1 MRPILPRLCRLW
13 FAIAALA
20 SLLLPLAASAARSPE
35 WRERSKEARLL
46 APASGERAVETAIRF
61 AYELPKGAREA
72 HLLVSRRPFQPAGWN
87 EIESRPDLVVLDA
100 GSAAPTLEETG
111 VRVDADTPLW
121 WALSWRDPLDGVLRF
136 SEVRPFTALR
146 KFANRVA
153 ASPVVLQ
160 QKTGRLPDSETA
172 PRRAAVARRGLVPA
186 RPQVHLA
193 AGYDFV
199 PGEAQPAVPATLAH
213 QQRTPEDGA
222 DPVGSY
228 LVQFADPPGDA
239 ERAAIADA
247 GGAVVS
253 YVPDQAFLVRI
264 SAGSLEKLSLTRGD
278 VAVADYLPAY
288 KVSPRIDRETAGSAV
303 FQAKLFSDADLA
315 RAERELSAAG
325 ASGVTIHDN
334 GVNHI
339 AQFTLDRSRIA
350 LVATLAAVEWIEPR
364 PAYTMDND
372 NAQWVTQTAI
382 SANRR
387 VWTAGLRGQGQVVMT
402 TDSGVKTSHNQFVDP
417 LVPITAFGE
426 YPTHR
431 KIIAYLKGAPDP
443 LIEFGDHSGASY
455 HGTHTAG
462 TICGNDDPTANA
474 SARDGMAKEAKLWF
488 MDLSGPTMVPAN
500 GISTPA
506 DLNDL
511 FQPGYTGNAGGA
523 ARLASNS
530 WGEAAAGAYTLNSM
544 QVDQFMWSHPDFFIA
559 FSNGNSGTAGSVGSP
574 ATAKNCGGVG
584 GTQNGASQNSIYTST
599 SRGPTLDGRLKPTY
613 CAPGQTV
620 YSAYG
625 GGTSTYVSLSG
636 TSMASP
642 AATGAMALMRQYLT
656 EGWYPTGAAVPAN
669 GFAPSAALLKAMAIN
684 SAVDSMTGQLAP
696 NNNIGFGRV
705 CVDSVLYIAGDSRRL
720 VLLDQ
725 TQGLGQGEYVE
736 YQVRVTTSTIPL
748 KVSLCWTDYP
758 GNPASSRQLVNDLD
772 LTVSDG
778 GSAFMGNV
786 FSGRKSVSGGSRDS
800 LNVEEG
806 VRVPMPA
813 AGLWTIRVAA
823 KAVPIGPQPFALVVT
838 GGLAVGGGTLAMDR
852 TLYGSS
858 GTVQLQ
864 VTDPDATGPLTV
876 TIASGTEISPENVTL
891 TGGNGV
897 FDGSIALTNLLP
909 AADGSLSV
917 SNGDLI
923 TASYLDATYSATL
936 TAQARVGIDPPI
948 ITDVRATSQGVAG
961 TLVNWTTDRNADSRV
976 TWGATPALELGA
988 VTVAGFTL
996 AHAVPLTGLTPGQTY
1011 YYDVESVGLN
1021 GSSAR
1026 DDLGGAHR
1034 RFTAKG
1040 QGDILLLLGAADFS
1054 RLSTWTTALDALGYD
1069 YDVWSGAIA
1078 DSAAVG
1084 GLAAGLRSYKAVL
1097 WQVGP
1102 NIYPGFSDLQRGSVD
1117 SLLAGGGRLMVTG
1130 HDIGWG
1136 MVDAS
1141 SPGYTAAGAA
1151 WVQSTLR
1158 VKYKADPTL
1167 IDYSYGFA
1175 GDPISSPN
1183 TAGVTYEAWGASG
1196 QSGDEIGAFFDP
1208 AVSSAG
1214 VWLDNFAPDTTTI
1227 RWETVAP
1234 AGSAATAFWGGRPSR
1249 LLAYFHEWT
1258 GMVSPASVPSAT
1270 RNGILDRSIQWLLG
1284 RERPVVTI
1292 TSPNGGE
1299 VLTTTTVDLTW
1310 NETVGAGLAV
1320 SARTIEYSLDGGDS
1334 WITLTT
1340 SAGGS
1345 PYAWNTAGIPNS
1357 ASLKVRVRIT
1367 DDGTP
1372 ALGGSDVSDAPCQ
1385 LLREGEDTQ
1394 GPVVV
1399 PGSIQSTPNPIVI
1412 ASPATLL
1419 ARGTDAQTGGANIAE
1434 AEYSIG
1440 AAPATAGSG
1449 TAMTSTFDSVAV
1461 NLSAAINTSLI
1472 LSGDRTIWVRAKD
1485 SNGNWGAASALAV
1498 RVNGTDLLSVEETP
1512 KVTFLAPGAPNP
1524 FAGTLRLRF
1533 GLARP
1538 GTADLAIFDAA
1549 GRRVRTVASG
1559 PYSPGRY
1566 SISWD
1571 GRDASGGSAAP
1582 GLYFVRLRTSDA
1594 TLERR
1599 IIRLN

>member
-1 MRPILPRLCRLW
+1 MRLVTSRPRLRMI
-13 FAIAALA
+13 AVAALT
-20 SLLLPLAASAARSPE
+20 SLLLPLVALAAPSPG

-72 HLLVSRRPFQPAGWN
+72 HLLVSRRPFQPGGWT
-87 EIESRPDLVVLDA
+87 EIESRPDLVALDA
-100 GSAAPTLEETG
+100 GAAAPTLEETG

-160 QKTGRLPDSETA
+160 QESGRLPESEVA
-172 PRRAAVARRGLVPA
+172 PRRAALARGGAVPA
-186 RPQVHLA
+186 RPQVHLV

-199 PGEAQPAVPATLAH
+199 PGGTQSVVPAALAH
-213 QQRTPEDGA
+213 ALRTPGDGA
-222 DPVGSY
+222 DPVGSF

-239 ERAAIADA
+239 ERAAIAEA
-247 GGAVVS
+247 GGAIVA
-253 YVPDQAFLVRI
+253 YVPDQAFLVRM
-264 SAGSLEKLSLTRGD
+264 SGRSREKLSLTRGD

-288 KVSPRIDRETAGSAV
+288 KVSPRVHRESPGSEV
-303 FQAKLFSDADLA
+303 FQAKLFPDADLA
-315 RAERELSAAG
+315 RAERDLAAAG
-325 ASGVTIHDN
+325 ASGVEIHDN

-339 AQFTLDRSRIA
+339 AQFTLDRSQVA
-350 LVATLAAVEWIEPR
+350 AVATLAAVEWIEPR

-372 NAQWVTQTAI
+372 NAQWVVQTGV
-382 SANRR
+382 SGNRR

-402 TDSGVKTSHNQFVDP
+402 TDSGVRTDHDQFVDP

-431 KIIAYLKGAPDP
+431 KIIAYQRGAPDP

-462 TICGNDDPTANA
+462 TICGSDDPTANA
-474 SARDGMAKEAKLWF
+474 SARDGMAKDAKLWF
-488 MDLSGPTMVPAN
+488 MDLSGTALAN
-500 GISTPA
+500 GISAPA

-530 WGEAAAGAYTLNSM
+530 WGEDVAGAYTLNSM

-559 FSNGNSGTAGSVGSP
+559 FSNGNSQTAGTVGSP
-574 ATAKNCGGVG
+574 ATAKNSGGVG
-584 GTQNGASQNSIYTST
+584 GTLNGTSQNTLYNST
-599 SRGPTLDGRLKPTY
+599 SRGPTADGRRKPTY
-613 CAPGQTV
+613 CAPGGSV
-620 YSAYG
+620 YSADG
-625 GGTSTYVSLSG
+625 AGTTGYKSLSG

-642 AATGAMALMRQYLT
+642 AATGAMALMRQYLAD
-656 EGWYPTGAAVPAN
+656 GWYPTGAAVPAN
-669 GFAPSAALLKAMAIN
+669 GFPPSAALLKAMAIN
-684 SAVDSMTGQLAP
+684 SAVDSMSSNRAP

-705 CVDSVLYIAGDSRRL
+705 CADSVLYFAGDSRRL

-736 YQVRVTTSTIPL
+736 CQVRVTTSTIPL

-758 GNPASSRQLVNDLD
+758 GNPAASRQLVNDLD

-778 GSAFMGNV
+778 VTTFKGNV
-786 FSGRKSVSGGSRDS
+786 FSGRKSVSGGLRDS

-806 VRVPMPA
+806 VRVPTPA
-813 AGLWTIRVAA
+813 AGLWTVRVAA
-823 KAVPIGPQPFALVVT
+823 KAVPVGPQPFALVVT
-838 GGLAVGGGTLAMDR
+838 GGLGAGAATLAMDR
-852 TLYGSS
+852 ALYGPS

-864 VTDPDATGPLTV
+864 VTDPDAAGPLTV
-876 TIASGTEISPENVTL
+876 TIASGTESAPENVTL
-891 TGGNGV
+891 TGGDGV

-909 AADGSLSV
+909 AADGDLSV

-936 TAQARVGIDPPI
+936 TAQAKVGIDPPI
-948 ITDVRATSQGVAG
+948 ITDVRATSQGLAG
-961 TLVNWTTDRNADSRV
+961 TLVSWTTDRNADSRV
-976 TWGATPALELGA
+976 YWGATPALELGA
-988 VTVAGFTL
+988 VTAPDFPL
-996 AHAVPLTGLTPGQTY
+996 AHAVLLTGLTPGQTY
-1011 YYDVESVGLN
+1011 YYDVESVGLA
-1021 GSSAR
+1021 GGSAR

-1040 QGDILLLLGAADFS
+1040 QGDILLLLGSADFS
-1054 RLSTWTTALDALGYD
+1054 RLSTWTAALDALDFD
-1069 YDVWSGAIA
+1069 YDVWSGATA
-1078 DSAAVG
+1078 DLATVG
-1084 GLAAGLRSYKAVL
+1084 NLATGLRSYKAVL

-1102 NIYPGFSDLQRGSVD
+1102 DTYPGFSDLQRGSVD

-1136 MVDAS
+1136 MTDPT
-1141 SPGYTAAGAA
+1141 SPGYSAARAA
-1151 WVQSTLR
+1151 WVRSSLR
-1158 VKYKADPTL
+1158 VNYKADPAFFDRL
-1167 IDYSYGFA
+1167 GGFA
-1175 GDPISSPN
+1175 GDPISGPN
-1183 TAGVTYEAWGASG
+1183 TAGVSYEAWGPSG
-1196 QSGDEIGAFFDP
+1196 LSGDEIGVVYDP
-1208 AVSSAG
+1208 TVSSAG
-1214 VWLDNFAPDTTTI
+1214 VWLDNDASPDTTTI

-1234 AGSAATAFWGGRPSR
+1234 VGSAANAFWGGQPSR

-1258 GMVSPASVPSAT
+1258 GMVSPAAT
-1270 RNGILDRSIQWLLG
+1270 PDTVRNGILDRSIQWLLG
-1284 RERPVVTI
+1284 RERPVVTV

-1310 NETVGAGLAV
+1310 SETVDPGRAV

-1334 WITLTT
+1334 WITLATG
-1340 SAGGS
+1340 AGGS

-1357 ASLKVRVRIT
+1357 ANLKVRVRVT

-1372 ALGGSDVSDAPCQ
+1372 ALSRSDASDATSQ
-1385 LLREGEDTQ
+1385 LLRAGEDTQ

-1399 PGSIQSTPNPIVI
+1399 PGSIQPTPNPIVI
-1412 ASPATLL
+1412 GDPATLL
-1419 ARGTDAQTGGANIAE
+1419 ARGTDAQTGGANIAA

-1440 AAPATAGSG
+1440 AAPAPAGRG
-1449 TAMTSTFDSVAV
+1449 TAMTSTFDSATV
-1461 NLSAAINTSLI
+1461 NLSADINTSVI
-1472 LSGDRTIWVRAKD
+1472 LSGDRTVWVRAKD
-1485 SNGNWGAASALAV
+1485 SSGNWGAASALAV
-1498 RVNGTDLLSVEETP
+1498 RVNGNDPLTVDEVP
-1512 KVTFLAPGAPNP
+1512 GVTFLAPGAPNP

-1538 GTADLAIFDAA
+1538 GIAELAIFDAA

-1559 PYSPGRY
+1559 PYGPGTY
-1566 SISWD
+1566 SIPWD

-1582 GLYFVRLRTSDA
+1582 GLYFVRLRTNDA

-1599 IIRLN
+1599 IVRLN

>member
-1 MRPILPRLCRLW
+1 MRHIMSRPRHLLITV
-13 FAIAALA
+13 ASLA
-20 SLLLPLAASAARSPE
+20 GLLLPLAAFAAPSPE

-61 AYELPKGAREA
+61 AYELPRGAREA
-72 HLLVSRRPFQPAGWN
+72 HLLVSRRPFQPAGWT
-87 EIESRPDLVVLDA
+87 EIESRPDLVVLDT
-100 GSAAPTLEETG
+100 GSAAPTLEEAG
-111 VRVDADTPLW
+111 VTVDSDTPLW
-121 WALSWRDPLDGVLRF
+121 WALSWRDPLDGRLRF

-160 QKTGRLPDSETA
+160 QKSGRLPESEIA
-172 PRRAAVARRGLVPA
+172 PRRAALARGATVPA
-186 RPQVHLA
+186 RPQIHLV

-199 PGEAQPAVPATLAH
+199 PGETQPVVPAALA
-213 QQRTPEDGA
+213 RVALTPEDGA
-222 DPVGSY
+222 DPIGAF
-228 LVQFADPPGDA
+228 LIQFADPPGDA
-239 ERAAIADA
+239 ERAAIAA
-247 GGAVVS
+247 TGGAIVS
-253 YVPDQAFLVRI
+253 YVPDQAFLVRMTG
-264 SAGSLEKLSLTRGD
+264 SSLEKLSLARGD
-278 VAVADYLPAY
+278 VAAADYLPAY
-288 KVSPRIDRETAGSAV
+288 KVSPLVDRESPGSGA
-303 FQAKLFSDADLA
+303 FQAMLFPDADLA
-315 RAERELSAAG
+315 RAERELSAVG
-325 ASGVTIHDN
+325 ASGVKIHDN
-334 GVNHI
+334 GINHI
-339 AQFTLDRSRIA
+339 AEFTLERSQVA
-350 LVATLAAVEWIEPR
+350 AVATLAAVEWIEPR
-364 PAYTMDND
+364 PKYTMDND
-372 NAQWVTQTAI
+372 LAQWVTQTAVNG
-382 SANRR
+382 NRR

-402 TDSGVKTSHNQFVDP
+402 TDSGVRTDHNQFLDP

-431 KIIAYLKGAPDP
+431 KIIAYQQGAPDP
-443 LIEFGDHSGASY
+443 QIAFGDHSGASY

-474 SARDGMAKEAKLWF
+474 SARDGMAKDAKLWF
-488 MDLSGPTMVPAN
+488 MDLSGPALAN
-500 GISTPA
+500 GISPPA

-530 WGEAAAGAYTLNSM
+530 WGSAVSGAYTLNSM

-559 FSNGNSGTAGSVGSP
+559 FSNGNSGGPGTVGEP
-574 ATAKNCGGVG
+574 ASAKSSGGVG
-584 GTQNGASQNSIYTST
+584 GTGNGTSQNSIYSST
-599 SRGPTLDGRLKPTY
+599 SRGPTADGRRKPTY
-613 CAPGQTV
+613 CAPGSGVT
-620 YSAYG
+620 SANG
-625 GGTSTYVSLSG
+625 GGTNNYVSLSG

-642 AATGAMALMRQYLT
+642 AATGAMVLMRQYLT
-656 EGWYPTGAAVPAN
+656 DGWYPTGAAVPAN
-669 GFAPSAALLKAMAIN
+669 GFPPSAALLKAMAIN
-684 SAVDSMTGQLAP
+684 SAVDSMTSNLAP
-696 NNNIGFGRV
+696 NNNIGFGRI
-705 CVDSVLYIAGDSRRL
+705 CVDSVLYFAGDSRQL

-725 TQGLGQGEYVE
+725 TQGMSQGEYVE

-758 GNPASSRQLVNDLD
+758 GNPAASRQLVNDLD

-778 GSAFMGNV
+778 VNSFMGNV
-786 FSGRKSVSGGSRDS
+786 FSGRKSITGGLRDS

-806 VRVPMPA
+806 VRVPVPG
-813 AGLWTIRVAA
+813 AGLWTLRVAA

-838 GGLAVGGGTLAMDR
+838 GGLGAGAGTLAMDR

-876 TIASGTEISPENVTL
+876 TVASGTESAPENVTL

-897 FDGSIALTNLLP
+897 FDGSIVLTNLLP
-909 AADGSLSV
+909 AADGNLSV

-923 TASYLDATYSATL
+923 TVSYFDATYSATL
-936 TAQARVGIDPPI
+936 TAQAQVGFDPPI
-948 ITDVRATSQGVAG
+948 ITEVRATSQGVAG
-961 TLVNWTTDRNADSRV
+961 TLVSWTTDRNADSRV

-988 VTVAGFTL
+988 DTTADFRLEHSVL
-996 AHAVPLTGLTPGQTY
+996 LTGLTPGQTY
-1011 YYDVESVGLN
+1011 YYDVESVGLTG
-1021 GSSAR
+1021 GSVR

-1040 QGDILLLLGAADFS
+1040 QGDILLLLGAADFP
-1054 RLSTWTTALDALGYD
+1054 RLYTWTTALDALGFD
-1069 YDVWSGAIA
+1069 YDVWRGATA

-1084 GLAAGLRSYKAVL
+1084 NLATGLRSYKAVL

-1102 NIYPGFSDLQRGSVD
+1102 DTYPGFSDLQRGSID

-1136 MVDAS
+1136 MGDPA
-1141 SPGYTAAGAA
+1141 SPGYTAARAA
-1151 WVQSTLR
+1151 WVQSSLR
-1158 VKYKADPTL
+1158 VKFKADPTFF
-1167 IDYSYGFA
+1167 DRTDGFA
-1175 GDPISSPN
+1175 DDPVSGPGV
-1183 TAGVTYEAWGASG
+1183 AGVSYEAWGASG
-1196 QSGDEIGAFFDP
+1196 RSGDGIGVVFDP
-1208 AVSSAG
+1208 AVTSAG
-1214 VWLDNFAPDTTTI
+1214 VWLDNVATPDTTSI

-1234 AGSAATAFWGGRPSR
+1234 AGGAANAFWGGHPSR

-1258 GMVSPASVPSAT
+1258 GMVSPAAT
-1270 RNGILDRSIQWLLG
+1270 PDTVRNGILDRSIQWLMG

-1299 VLTTTTVDLTW
+1299 VLTTTAVDLAW
-1310 NETVGAGLAV
+1310 SESVGAGRAV

-1334 WITLTT
+1334 WSTLTT

-1357 ASLKVRVRIT
+1357 ANVKVRVRVT

-1372 ALGGSDVSDAPCQ
+1372 ALSGSDVSDAACQ
-1385 LLREGEDTQ
+1385 LLRAGEDTQ

-1412 ASPATLL
+1412 ASPATLF
-1419 ARGTDAQTGGANIAE
+1419 ARGTDAETGGANLAA

-1440 AAPATAGSG
+1440 VAPAAAGSG

-1461 NLSAAINTSLI
+1461 SLSAAINTNLI
-1472 LSGDRTIWVRAKD
+1472 LSGDRTIWVRARD
-1485 SNGNWGAASALAV
+1485 AGGNWGAASALAV
-1498 RVNGTDLLSVEETP
+1498 RVNGTDLLSVDETP

-1524 FAGTLRLRF
+1524 FAGALRLRF
-1533 GLARP
+1533 GFARP
-1538 GTADLAIFDAA
+1538 SVAELAIFDAA

-1559 PYSPGRY
+1559 PYGAGVY
-1566 SISWD
+1566 SIAWD

-1582 GLYFVRLRTSDA
+1582 GLYFVRLKTNDA